1 LSPRWSNLSADDM
14 VRKLIARGFEKTD
27 QKGSHA
33 RYDRSD
39 GAFADVP
46 MHKGRN
52 LSRGVIRNIM
62 KTARLTKE
70 KLEK

>member
-1 LSPRWSNLSADDM
+1 MTPRWSNLGSDDII
-14 VRKLIARGFEKTD
+14 RKLTVRGFKNID

-33 RYDRSD
+33 HYRRED
-39 GAFADVP
+39 GAYADVP

-70 KLEK
+70 DLED

>member
-1 LSPRWSNLSADDM
+1 MTPRWSNLGSEDIIS
-14 VRKLIARGFEKTD
+14 RLKARGFKKID

-33 RYDRSD
+33 HYRSED
-39 GAFADVP
+39 GAYADVP
-46 MHKGRN
+46 IHKGRN

-70 KLEK
+70 DLEK